1 VPEINKTKKY
11 SMRKMI
17 IIAMV
22 ILISN
27 STFGQNTTGSAD
39 SSGQNGKVYFM
50 RSTGFQGSATGFTVF
65 IDDQVVC
72 KLNNK
77 RYSIH
82 EVAPGNHNFS
92 VQFAGKKSKEKAERI
107 EIMIEPGKTYYIQLI
122 FQSGLFTNNLY
133 CQEVTQNSANK
144 VLPGLEE
151 DKKCL

>member
-1 VPEINKTKKY
+1 MSKL
-11 SMRKMI
+11 I
-17 IIAMV
+17 IIVLAALASQS
-22 ILISN
+22 IY
-27 STFGQNTTGSAD
+27 GQNSGGTGD
-39 SSGQNGKVYFM
+39 STQMGKVYFL
-50 RSTGFQGSATGFTVF
+50 RSTGFQGSAQGFTVF

-82 EVAPGNHNFS
+82 DLTPGNHNFS
-92 VQFAGKKSKEKAERI
+92 VQFAGKKSKEKAERV
-107 EIMIEPGKTYYIQLI
+107 EILVEAGKMYYIQLI
-122 FQSGLFTNNLY
+122 FQPGLLKNNLY